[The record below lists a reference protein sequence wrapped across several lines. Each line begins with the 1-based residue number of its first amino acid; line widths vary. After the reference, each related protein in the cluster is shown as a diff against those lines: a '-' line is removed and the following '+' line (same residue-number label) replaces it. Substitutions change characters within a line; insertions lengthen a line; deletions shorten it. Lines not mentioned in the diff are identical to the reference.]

1 MSFRISVETDTIIIY
16 CFLVRSAFSKRCF
29 VCEEER
35 SPPIKEPAC
44 NQTTPSCNSQ
54 HYRCFAQVV
63 KKANGN
69 IQFSKGCI
77 SVDNVRCHSNPEACE
92 PYLGKSCRTTC
103 CSTNECNVSFPELNG
118 GIGVVLGVMP
128 MIVSIFFAFAFL

>member
-16 CFLVRSAFSKRCF
+16 CFLVRSAFSKTCF

-44 NQTTPSCNSQ
+44 NQTTTSCSLHNYS
-54 HYRCFAQVV
+54 CFAQVV

-77 SVDNVRCHSNPEACE
+77 ASASYQCDSNPEACQ